1 VHIRGKFFNLR
12 KTMKNIVVYY
22 SQTKNTEKM
31 AYAIQSG
38 IREAGEPCDIARLR
52 DVASE
57 DLIPYDLIGLGSPV
71 WHRREPVH
79 VMNFIESTLNG
90 VEGKQGFVFCTHGLM
105 PGRFFARV
113 VPIMGQRGLTVIG
126 WKNWYC
132 SVTMPEKPKPYF
144 TDGHPDDIDLAE
156 GKLFGREIIERSK
169 RITAGEGHLIPT
181 LSTGRAYDDLYPGTG
196 TTGLPGGGYPSVGY
210 SGDPRLDRMVLQSFD
225 LKINRDKCLYPT
237 CTICIDNCPLRSIN
251 LAASPPIFGKNCD
264 RCWFCEQICPRGAI
278 EVDWE
283 SLAKSVDAHVFPNFA
298 RLADEA
304 EARGTFRRLIPFKDI
319 DRHRYW
325 YTVKKPPRIKL

>member
-1 VHIRGKFFNLR
+1 
-12 KTMKNIVVYY
+12 MKGAMNSIVIYY

-38 IREAGEPCDIARLR
+38 IREAGESCDIARLR
-52 DVASE
+52 DITAQ

-79 VMNFIESTLNG
+79 VMNFIESTMEG
-90 VEGKQGFVFCTHGLM
+90 VEGKYGFAFCTHGLL
-105 PGRFFARV
+105 PGRFLARV
-113 VPIMGQRGLTVIG
+113 VPILTQRGLTVVG

-156 GKLFGREIIERSK
+156 ATQFGTEMIELSRQIAGGKEP
-169 RITAGEGHLIPT
+169 LIPV
-181 LSTGRAYDDLYPGTG
+181 LPVGRAYDALYPGTG
-196 TTGLPGGGYPSVGY
+196 TTGLAGGGHLTGNQEDAS
-210 SGDPRLDRMVLQSFD
+210 RLERFALQNFD
-225 LKINRDKCLYPT
+225 FKINTGKCLYPK
-237 CTICIDNCPLRSIN
+237 CTICIDNCPLHSIN
-251 LAASPPIFGKNCD
+251 LSVSPPIFGKNCD

-283 SLAKSVDAHVFPNFA
+283 GLAKSIDAHVFPNFA

-304 EARGTFRRLIPFKDI
+304 EAKGTFRRLIPFKDI

-325 YTVKKPPRIKL
+325 YTIKKPPRIKL